1 MRTSLDSVPEGE
13 TVRVVEILAGPG
25 ATLRLRELGI
35 REGSV
40 VKVIK
45 NSGVGPIIIET
56 EEGRFALGRGVASRI
71 TVESLVG

>member
-1 MRTSLDSVPEGE
+1 MRTSLDAVPEGGI
-13 TVRVVEILAGPG
+13 VRVVEILTGPG

-40 VKVIK
+40 VKVVK
-45 NSGVGPIIIET
+45 NSGIGPIVIET

-71 TVESLVG
+71 MVESLTR